1 MTDKKPQVRFAI
13 DRRMSAAARHI
24 YAQLIATQA
33 GIPIDDVI
41 GDNSGAHDVGSAL
54 DELETL
60 GYLKKS
66 DSANAEGKQ

>member
-13 DRRMSAAARHI
+13 DPRMSAAARHV
-24 YAQLIATQA
+24 YAQLFATQA

-41 GDNSGAHDVGSAL
+41 GDSNSHDVGSAL

-66 DSANAEGKQ
+66 DSAKAGGEQ